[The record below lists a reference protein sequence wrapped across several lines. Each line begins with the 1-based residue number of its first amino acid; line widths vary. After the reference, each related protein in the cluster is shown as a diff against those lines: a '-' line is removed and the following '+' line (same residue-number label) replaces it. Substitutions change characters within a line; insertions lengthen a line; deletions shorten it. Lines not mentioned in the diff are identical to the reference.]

1 MNQFMLLDWRL
12 IRGRWPRLE
21 YAGAFGGV
29 PTRRQQPSRM
39 FKPGA
44 AVATFVMALWAWAGR
59 AQFVTPPVNDMFTNA
74 QPIVGI
80 SGSTAGNNTNATLEV
95 DEPRHA
101 TNAGPHSVWYDW
113 VAPQSGVAVFT
124 TLGTFRSTGVD
135 TILAAYTSTNQPGS
149 TNPVTLASLVQL
161 ASNDDFDPGN
171 PGDSLIA
178 FNVVVGQQYFIAV
191 TGVEDS
197 QGNFVLRWD
206 MPTALTNVPPPGP
219 NEVQFG
225 ATLYQVPEDTPGYV
239 AVAVYYGGG
248 AAGPV
253 TVDYVTADGTAVA
266 GLDYYGV
273 QGTLTFMPGTFI
285 QTFVVP
291 IIDNAVQDGDRVFF
305 LRLRNLTGGAVWGQ
319 FTNAT
324 VRILDDETV
333 REPSRAGVF
342 EFSSSLYDVT
352 ECETFTFPTGIAGR
366 GGYPRN
372 GRDARGVIITV
383 TRTLPDGGP
392 VVGRVMVDYYTTNSA
407 PLTNLPPQST
417 NVTFMRPAV
426 PYQDYEPT
434 RGTLIFEDYQ
444 MSTNFVVRVFSDT
457 MLNGNAEFQVVLANP
472 RPYTNAIYP
481 WLSENPAVIA
491 PTLGEI
497 TNATVRI
504 LEIRDKGYF
513 AFDRISYRADED
525 AGSIRVTVVYPP
537 YGPAS
542 VNLRLVRP
550 LTSMMAGSD
559 VAVPDGDFL
568 ESACNITVDFPQNR
582 NWIEVEIPIY
592 DDSLV
597 EFNEDFVLRLDPI
610 PAQPPVHPLARYASC
625 TIVLNDQPPGALD
638 RDWNPDGVVFTP
650 DQPFNRTPGANA
662 EVMSVVVQP
671 DGKTVLGGDF
681 TRVNTKTRNRI
692 ARMNLDGS
700 VDESFQPGDGANS
713 TVTRVLLY
721 PDTGPYA
728 GRILIVGRFTTYN
741 NIPRRGIA
749 RLLPTGALDPSFRP
763 GNGARGPAGTDATIW
778 AAVIQPDDKIVV
790 AGDFVTFNDVTRYG
804 LARLNPDGSLDQTF
818 DPGEGADGVIQALGL
833 DNSSPP
839 RVYIGGFFFFYR
851 GVYRG
856 GVARL
861 NSDGTLDTSFDPGTG
876 TLDPDTGAWGAVFD
890 LAVQPDG
897 RVLIAGDFTSIDFRS
912 RRGVA
917 RLHPDGSLDTSFD
930 PGSGA
935 NDAVFALRLD
945 PAGRPLIGGLFT
957 SYNGTRRM
965 GLARLK
971 PDGTLDTHF
980 LDTAYNQ
987 FAGLFHHLS
996 FDPPSYINS
1005 IAVQP
1010 DGKIMIGGSFTN
1022 LGGMCHSS
1030 LRGGYQGFT
1039 RDMVRNRFNIA
1050 RLISSW
1056 GESGDPPTPNSPQ
1069 GPGNVQF
1076 IKPDYT
1082 VDENGGFLAVE
1093 LRRVDATIGPVRV
1106 TFTTRDRLAVAGQ
1119 DYRAVSNRLSFGGT
1133 VYVTVPI
1140 IDDLLEEGDETVDLR
1155 LSDPIGGG
1163 YLNGEYI
1170 PLGGALGISTA
1181 TLTIADNDR
1190 KPGVLTF
1197 ASREFVTNE
1206 NARYAVITVIR
1217 TNGSSGT
1224 VSVQYYTRDGTATA
1238 PADYTAIPRLPPRTL
1253 TFNSGVTSQTFTV
1266 TLVNDDVVE
1275 FDETVILI
1283 LTNAT
1288 GGATLPGGRP
1298 TSTDVATLTIVDDD
1312 FPQGRLNFQLGTYT
1326 AAEAD
1331 GVARIAVTRTG
1342 GNSGTLSVRYAT
1354 RPGTATS
1361 GVDYTD
1367 VSGLLYWAD
1376 GDSGTRWFEVP
1387 LVWDGTVDDP
1397 NRVPETVGLILYDP
1411 SVPGALGSRTNAVLE
1426 IVDSDYYGQLSFS
1439 QSLYMADENGTNVTI
1454 TVVRHGGV
1462 ADTIRVNF
1470 LTAPATAV
1478 PGPTG
1483 DYLPTNG
1490 TLVFGPGELSKSFS
1504 VRLVDDSI
1512 ADGDKTV
1519 ALRLTNAVPPM
1530 VMGPLSNAVLQIVD
1544 DESFNLPAGS
1554 LDTTFSPDAQAD
1566 GPVYRLA
1573 LQPDGRLLIAGAFEK
1588 VNQVVRRRL
1597 ARLKSLGSLD
1607 PTFDVGLGPD
1617 NTVYALALQPDGRI
1631 LIGGAFTN
1639 VSGTNRSGIARLNS
1653 DGSIDRFFNPGAG
1666 VDNPVFAMAL
1676 QPDDKILIGG
1686 AFATVDGWMRFG
1698 VARLN
1703 TNGTVDTTFNPGS
1716 GANGNVYALALQP
1729 DGKILIGGEFT
1740 LVDGVPRS
1748 HLARLW
1754 PSGRLDLSFSPTVV
1768 GAVRAILV
1776 QPDGAIVI
1784 GGSFTNVNG
1793 LTRNYLARLLPDG
1806 SLDTGFLAGMAGANS
1821 AVYALAQ
1828 QPDGKLLVAGDF
1840 TLFNGVTRNRLTRLN
1855 PDGSNDPTINFGD
1868 GADAFIAA
1876 VVVQPDRRIVIG
1888 GGFTRYDG
1896 VPRRSVAR
1904 IYGGSMAGP
1913 GRLEYSASEY
1923 RVFED
1928 ATNVV
1933 VTVRRVGGTTGAV
1946 SADFATTNG
1955 TALAGVDYQATNG
1968 TVRFPQAETRQRFT
1982 VPIINNTNVLDGDRW
1997 LYVGLG
2003 NFTGGATPGPQ
2014 PLARVLIL
2022 NDDSLVSFRLAHFSV
2037 PENPVGGNATVPV
2050 VRSGNT
2056 NSTLVVSFATGT
2068 NGTATAGLDF
2078 VATNGTLV
2086 FLPGDTLKYFNVPIL
2101 EDTLIEGNETVELL
2115 LTGVTPTNAAALGV
2129 AVATLTIVDNDF
2141 GPGEIFFAA
2150 TNLMVNEFETNVT
2163 LTVLRTNGSSGIV
2176 SVQYATAD
2184 VTARQGQDYIYTAG
2198 TLTFQNNETVRFIHV
2213 PIVPDYL
2220 LEGDETFIVR
2230 LFNPSG
2236 GATLGVSN
2244 VATVTILNNPL
2255 IHGALVF
2262 TTNRFSAL
2270 ERDGIVTISVSRLF
2284 GTLGDVSVRVRTLD
2298 LTASNGVDYLG
2309 LTNTL
2314 FWPDGD
2320 GSPKSFPVPILDD
2333 TLVEGDETFLVELFD
2348 PMGGAA
2354 LGLLTNAIVTILN
2367 DDVGPGFLGFA
2378 ASAYAVPENA
2388 GQALISVS
2396 RVFGS
2401 SGVVS
2406 IDFAVGGGTARPYLD
2421 YVPTNG
2427 TLVFADG
2434 VTNLVFPVAILDNAV
2449 AAEDKTLGLRLSNP
2463 AGGASTNGQII
2474 AAILTIVDNEPEA
2487 GSLDTTFSGPGANGP
2502 VDVVVV
2508 LTNSGQL
2515 LVGGQFTAYNTLPRN
2530 YLVRLNPN
2538 GAVDPAFDPGTNF
2551 NGPVVALAV
2560 TPTNYYVGGYFTN
2573 VADSGLSFLVRLHPS
2588 GLLDTN
2594 FFGGLT
2600 GVDNY
2605 VAALALQRDGSLVVG
2620 GQFTRINGQPRLR
2633 IARLQPSGA
2642 LDPTWS
2648 PQAGA
2653 NDLVRA
2659 LAVQADGKILLA
2671 GDFTQV
2677 NGVDRPRIARL
2688 NADGTLDLSFDPGMG
2703 PDDAVRALALQP
2715 DGRIILGGSFI
2726 TVNNLFSL
2734 GVARLLAN
2742 GQVDPDFVPGWAA
2755 NDFVGALA
2763 LQPDGKVWVGGAF
2776 TWFDGVGRNRLT
2788 RLHPNGAQDLSINL
2802 GAGANNFVSTIAVQP
2817 DGKIVIGGGF
2827 TSFDGVPVGYLTR
2840 LNGSDNIGSGRLVF
2854 TATNYTVV
2862 EANTNVT
2869 LTVRRQLGSSNAVQ
2883 VSYATFDGTATN
2895 FIHYLPTNGVLFFP
2909 PGETLATIQVPILNE
2924 DDTNASRF
2932 FIVALSQPLS
2942 TDPANPAT
2950 LGWPDLATVTILN
2963 NDQVISFST
2972 PTFFAGENAT
2982 NALITVDRYF
2992 GSAGTVTVQ
3001 FRTLD
3006 GSATAQADYLPT
3018 NGTLVF
3024 ADGQTQATFT
3034 VPILNDAL
3042 VEGSETVQLLLT
3054 NVTGSATTGLAQAT
3068 LIIVD
3073 DDFSAG
3079 QISFSQINY
3088 VVSERGTNALI
3099 TVVRSGGA
3107 AGPAAVDFATVAGT
3121 ATPGLDYRSTNGTL
3135 VFADGVLVRTFE
3147 VPIFD
3152 DLLVEGDETVW
3163 LRLSNPVGA
3172 ALGLADATLTILA
3185 DEALLSF
3192 ASASF
3197 VTNEWA
3203 TNALITVVRAG
3214 GGTGPVS
3221 VDYATSNLT
3230 ATAGLDYSNVVG
3242 TLIFQPGETAKTFLV
3257 PILDDLLGEG
3267 DETVLLVLTNVVG
3280 EAVTANPSNAVLS
3293 ILDDDVSFSFSQPTY
3308 SFLENAGAAFVTVN
3322 RTGVTNTTV
3331 SVSFATSDGT
3341 AVAGLDYQFVSAVLT
3356 FAPGELAKVVSIPL
3370 INDTLGEP
3378 VEFFYGNLNLLVQ
3391 TNNMSLGTP
3400 RVTVIEIIDD
3410 EDTFSFGAV
3419 TYQVDEGATNA
3430 VIDIVRNGRPS
3441 TTNAVTVT
3449 FSTVGGTATPGL
3461 DYLPVTNYVVTFNL
3475 GQLIQQVLVPI
3486 LEDTLVEGNE
3496 TVRLRLSNP
3505 TGGPTLVGP
3514 AEAELII
3521 VDNDIAVSFAQP
3533 TWSAV
3538 EGSGAAYI
3546 AVHVTGFT
3554 TNLVVVSYHTTN
3566 GTATPFVDYLPV
3578 SGRLFFLPGQTNAI
3592 ITVPLLDDLLIEGSE
3607 TVGLRLFGVTNA
3619 LLAAPSNAVLTIL
3632 DDDASIIIPAGA
3644 TLVAE
3649 SGPVNQI
3656 IDPGET
3662 VTVEFGL
3669 RNVGNVDTVNLI
3681 ATLLATNGVASPSP
3695 TTNAYGVV
3703 VADGPTVVR
3712 RFTFRALGAEG
3723 SVVAPTFALRDIGNN
3738 NNLGLTN
3745 FLFVLGRSTR
3755 AFTNPAAI
3763 IINDL
3768 RSAADYLGR
3777 ATPYPSELTVS
3788 NQVGAITKLTVTLLN
3803 LTHEYPGDIDM
3814 LLVGPSGTNVM
3825 LMSDAMGSG
3834 SLYNVTLT
3842 FDDAAPSTL
3851 PAQGAVPSGTYRPIN
3866 YGPVLS
3872 DPFPAPFPLPAP
3884 LPYGTNLAVFNGTSA
3899 NGVWRLYVVD
3909 DAAGQDGNIAGGW
3922 SLAVTT
3928 TDILGPTPDLGVALL
3943 DTPDPVV
3950 VGALL
3955 TNIITV
3961 ANHGPGTATNFVVTN
3976 FVPPGL
3982 VLVTNLVPAGVTYSN
3997 IPSTNVV
4004 LGLSASGQPVTN
4016 LMVTW
4021 TIRFQFGALPVG
4033 GLVSVTNI
4041 TRTTAEGTLTNTVVL
4056 AGSQPDLNLGNN
4068 RLSGKTTVV
4077 ALPAVWI
4084 SRKDD
4089 RIVIAWP
4096 VAASGFVLEGT
4107 PSLTLPQW
4115 TPVMVPP
4122 AISGSL
4128 LTVTLEATGPMR
4140 FFRLRAP

>member
-1 MNQFMLLDWRL
+1 MNKFMLLDWQSIRCRTAPGRGLCRAVVALRL
-12 IRGRWPRLE
+12 
-21 YAGAFGGV
+21 
-29 PTRRQQPSRM
+29 
-39 FKPGA
+39 GA
-44 AVATFVMALWAWAGR
+44 AVWMGLWLAAVGH
-59 AQFVTPPVNDMFTNA
+59 AQFITPPINDMFTNA
-74 QPIVGI
+74 QPIIGV
-80 SGSTAGNNTNATLEV
+80 SGTTSGNNTNATI
-95 DEPRHA
+95 EPGEPLHA

-113 VAPQSGVAVFT
+113 VAPQSGVVIFT
-124 TLGTFRSTGVD
+124 TLGTFASTGVD
-135 TILAAYTSTNQPGS
+135 TILAAYTSTNEPGS

-178 FNVVVGQQYFIAV
+178 FNVVVGQQYFIAM
-191 TGVEDS
+191 TGVEES

-225 ATLYQVPEDTPGYV
+225 ATLYQVQENTPGYV

-253 TVDYVTADGTAVA
+253 TVDYATADGSAVA

-273 QGTLTFMPGTFI
+273 QGTLTFNPGTFV

-305 LRLRNLTGGAVWGQ
+305 LRLSNLTGGAVWGQ

-324 VRILDDETV
+324 VQILDDETV
-333 REPSRAGVF
+333 RVPSRAGAF
-342 EFSSSLYDVT
+342 EFTSSLYQVT
-352 ECETFTFPTGIAGR
+352 EHETFTYQTGIAGR
-366 GGYPRN
+366 GSYPRN
-372 GRDARGVIITV
+372 GRDVRGVLITV
-383 TRTLPDGGP
+383 RRTMPDGGP
-392 VVGRVMVDYYTTNSA
+392 VVGRVMVDYYTTNSVV
-407 PLTNLPPQST
+407 LTNLPPWST

-426 PYQDYEPT
+426 PYRDYEPT
-434 RGTLIFEDYQ
+434 AGTLVFEDFQ
-444 MSTNFVVRVFSDT
+444 MSTNFVVRVFSDG

-472 RPYTNAIYP
+472 RPYTNSLYP
-481 WLSENPAVIA
+481 WLSENPAVIV
-491 PTLGEI
+491 PTLGAI
-497 TNATVRI
+497 SNTTVRV
-504 LEIRDKGYF
+504 LEIDSKPYF
-513 AFDRISYRADED
+513 AFDRISYREDED
-525 AGSIRVTVVYPP
+525 GGSIRVTVVYPP
-537 YGPAS
+537 FGQPSS

-550 LTSMMAGSD
+550 LTSLMAGSD
-559 VAVPDGDFL
+559 IAVPDGDFL
-568 ESACNITVDFPQNR
+568 ESACNLTIEFPQNR

-610 PAQPPVHPLARYASC
+610 PGQPPVHPLARFASA

-638 RDWNPDGVVFTP
+638 RDWNPDGVAFTP

-662 EVMSVVVQP
+662 EVRSVAVQP

-681 TRVNTKTRNRI
+681 TRVNTKPRNRI
-692 ARMNLDGS
+692 ARLNLDGS
-700 VDESFQPGDGANS
+700 VDNSFQPGDGANS

-721 PDTGPYA
+721 PDSSPYA
-728 GRILIVGRFTTYN
+728 GRILIVGSFTTYN

-749 RLLPTGALDPSFRP
+749 RLLPSGALDPTFMP

-778 AAVIQPDDKIVV
+778 AAAIQPDDKIIV

-804 LARLNPDGSLDQTF
+804 LARLNPDGSLDQTL
-818 DPGEGADGVIQALGL
+818 DPAEGADGVIQAVGL
-833 DNSSPP
+833 DASSPP
-839 RVYIGGFFFFYR
+839 RIYIGGYFLFYR

-856 GVARL
+856 GIARL
-861 NSDGTLDTSFDPGTG
+861 NTDGTLDTSFDPGTG
-876 TLDPDTGAWGAVFD
+876 TLDPDTGAFGAVFD

-897 RVLIAGDFTSIDFRS
+897 RVLIAGNFTSIDFRS
-912 RRGVA
+912 RNGVA
-917 RLHPDGSLDTSFD
+917 RLLPDGALDTSFD

-935 NDAVFALRLD
+935 NDAVFSLTLD
-945 PAGRPLIGGLFT
+945 PAGRPLIGGPFT

-971 PDGTLDTHF
+971 PDGTLDTSF

-996 FDPPSYINS
+996 FDPPSYVNS
-1005 IAVQP
+1005 IALQP

-1056 GESGDPPTPNSPQ
+1056 GESGDPPTPNPPQ

-1093 LRRVDATIGPVRV
+1093 LRRVDATIGPVWV
-1106 TFTTRDRLAVAGQ
+1106 TFTTSDRLAVAGQ
-1119 DYRAVSNRLSFGGT
+1119 DYRSVSNQIAFGGT
-1133 VYVTVPI
+1133 TYVVVPI
-1140 IDDLLEEGDETVDLR
+1140 LDDLLEEGDETLDLR
-1155 LSDPIGGG
+1155 LSDPLGGG
-1163 YLNGEYI
+1163 TLNGEYI
-1170 PLGGALGISTA
+1170 PLGGALGLSKA

-1206 NARYAVITVIR
+1206 NARFALITVIR

-1224 VSVQYYTRDGTATA
+1224 VGVQYYTRDGTATA

-1253 TFNSGVTSQTFTV
+1253 TFAPGVTSQTFTV
-1266 TLVNDDVVE
+1266 TIANDDLVE

-1288 GGATLPGGRP
+1288 GGATLPGGLP
-1298 TSTDVATLTIVDDD
+1298 TSTDLATLTIVDDD
-1312 FPQGRLNFQLGTYT
+1312 FPAGRLNFQFSTYT
-1326 AAEAD
+1326 AAEAQ
-1331 GVARIAVTRTG
+1331 GVARITVTRTG
-1342 GNSGTLSVRYAT
+1342 GNSGALSVRYAT
-1354 RPGTATS
+1354 RAGTATS
-1361 GVDYTD
+1361 GADYTD
-1367 VSGLLYWAD
+1367 VTGILNWAD
-1376 GDSGTRWFEVP
+1376 GDSTARAFEVP

-1397 NRVPETVGLILYDP
+1397 NGVPETVNLILYDV
-1411 SVPGALGSRTNAVLE
+1411 SVPGALGSRTNAVLQ
-1426 IVDSDYYGQLSFS
+1426 ILDSDAYGTLSFS
-1439 QSLYMADENGTNVTI
+1439 QPLYMADENGTNVTI
-1454 TVVRHGGV
+1454 TVVRQGGV
-1462 ADTIRVNF
+1462 ADRIQVDF
-1470 LTAPATAV
+1470 FTAPGTAV

-1504 VRLVDDSI
+1504 VQLVDDTVT
-1512 ADGDKTV
+1512 DGDKTV
-1519 ALRLTNAVPPM
+1519 ALRLTNAVPPS
-1530 VMGPLSNAVLQIVD
+1530 VIGARSNAVLQIVD

-1566 GPVYRLA
+1566 GPVYALA

-1588 VNQVVRRRL
+1588 VNQVVRRRI

-1607 PTFDVGLGPD
+1607 PTFDVGAGPD
-1617 NTVYALALQPDGRI
+1617 NTIHALALQPDGRI

-1666 VDNPVFAMAL
+1666 VDNPVFAIAL

-1703 TNGTVDTTFNPGS
+1703 TNGTVDATFDPGS
-1716 GANGNVYALALQP
+1716 GANGNVYALALQA

-1748 HLARLW
+1748 RLARLL
-1754 PSGRLDLSFSPTVV
+1754 PNGRLDTSFAPTVI
-1768 GAVRAILV
+1768 GSVRAILV
-1776 QPDGAIVI
+1776 QPDGRIVV

-1793 LTRNYLARLLPDG
+1793 VTRNYLARLLPDG
-1806 SLDTGFLAGMAGANS
+1806 SLDSSFLAGMAGADS
-1821 AVYALAQ
+1821 AVFALAQ

-1840 TLFNGVTRNRLTRLN
+1840 THFNEVTRNRLTRLN
-1855 PDGSNDPTINFGD
+1855 PDGSNDPTINFGE

-1876 VVVQPDRRIVIG
+1876 VVVQPDRKIVIG

-1896 VPRRSVAR
+1896 IPRRSLAR
-1904 IYGGSMAGP
+1904 LYGGSMAGP
-1913 GRLEYSASEY
+1913 GRLEYTAAEY

-1933 VTVRRVGGTTGAV
+1933 ITIRRVGGTTGAV
-1946 SADFATTNG
+1946 SVDFATTNG
-1955 TALAGVDYQATNG
+1955 TALAGVDYLPTNG

-2003 NFTGGATPGPQ
+2003 NYTGGATAGPQ
-2014 PLARVLIL
+2014 PWARVLIL
-2022 NDDSLVSFRLAHFSV
+2022 NDDSLVSFSLANFSV

-2050 VRSGNT
+2050 LRSGNT

-2068 NGTATAGLDF
+2068 NGTATPGLDF
-2078 VATNGTLV
+2078 VPTNGTVV
-2086 FLPGDTLKYFNVPIL
+2086 FMPGDTLKYFNVPIL
-2101 EDTLIEGNETVELL
+2101 EDTLIEGNETIELL
-2115 LTGVTPTNAAALGV
+2115 LTEVSPTNAAALGV

-2141 GPGEIFFAA
+2141 GPGEIFLAA
-2150 TNLMVNEFETNVT
+2150 TNLTVNEFETNVT
-2163 LTVLRTNGSSGIV
+2163 LTVIRTNGSSGIV
-2176 SVQYATAD
+2176 SVSFATAD
-2184 VTARQGQDYIYTAG
+2184 VTARQGLDYLYTAG
-2198 TLTFQNNETVRFIHV
+2198 SLTFQNNETLRTINV
-2213 PIVPDYL
+2213 PIIPDFL
-2220 LEGDETFIVR
+2220 LEGNETFVVR
-2230 LFNPSG
+2230 LFNPTG
-2236 GATLGVSN
+2236 GAVLGVSN
-2244 VATVTILNNPL
+2244 VATVTILDNVL
-2255 IHGALVF
+2255 IHGSLEF
-2262 TTNRFSAL
+2262 STNQFAAY
-2270 ERDGIVTISVSRLF
+2270 ETNGAVTVTVSRLF
-2284 GTLGDVSVRVRTLD
+2284 GSLGDISVGYRTYD
-2298 LTASNGVDYLG
+2298 LTASNGFDYVG
-2309 LTNTL
+2309 VTNRL
-2314 FWPDGD
+2314 VWADGD
-2320 GSPKSFPVPILDD
+2320 TSPKSFVVPLLDD
-2333 TLVEGDETFLVELFD
+2333 VLVEGDEIFGVELFD
-2348 PMGGAA
+2348 PAGGAS
-2354 LGLLTNAIVTILN
+2354 LGGLTNAVVTILN
-2367 DDVGPGFLGFA
+2367 DDVGPGFVGFA
-2378 ASAYAVPENA
+2378 AETYTAAENA
-2388 GQALISVS
+2388 GTALITV
-2396 RVFGS
+2396 RRIFGS
-2401 SGVVS
+2401 TGVVS
-2406 IDFAVGGGTARPYLD
+2406 VDFAVGGGTARPYLD

-2427 TLVFADG
+2427 TLVFGDG
-2434 VTNLVFPVAILDNAV
+2434 VTNLSFAVVILDNGV
-2449 AAEDKTLGLRLSNP
+2449 AAEDKTLGLRLANP
-2463 AGGASTNGQII
+2463 AGGVSTNGQII
-2474 AAILTIVDNEPEA
+2474 AATLTIVENEPEA
-2487 GSLDTTFSGPGANGP
+2487 GSVDSTFSGLGANAP
-2502 VDVVVV
+2502 VEVAVV

-2515 LVGGQFTAYNTLPRN
+2515 LVGGQFTTYNNLPRN

-2538 GAVDPAFDPGTNF
+2538 GSVDPAFDPGTNF

-2573 VADSGLSFLVRLHPS
+2573 VAGSGLSFLVRLSPS

-2594 FFGGLT
+2594 FFSGMS

-2620 GQFTRINGQPRLR
+2620 GQFTRVNGQPRLR
-2633 IARLQPSGA
+2633 IARLQPDGA

-2648 PQAGA
+2648 PMASA

-2659 LAVQADGKILLA
+2659 LALQPDGKILVA

-2677 NGVDRPRIARL
+2677 NGVPRVRVARL
-2688 NADGTLDLSFDPGMG
+2688 NADGTLDLTFDPGIG
-2703 PDDAVRALALQP
+2703 PDDAVRALVLQP
-2715 DGRIILGGSFI
+2715 DGRVLIGGSFI

-2734 GVARLLAN
+2734 GIARLLAD
-2742 GQVDPDFVPGWAA
+2742 GGLDPDFVPGWAA
-2755 NDFVGALA
+2755 NDYVGALA
-2763 LQPDGKVWVGGAF
+2763 LQPNGKVWVGGGF
-2776 TWFDGVGRNRLT
+2776 TLFDGVGRNRLT
-2788 RLHPNGAQDLSINL
+2788 RLHPNGAQDFSVNL
-2802 GAGANNFVSTIAVQP
+2802 GAGANNFVATIALQP
-2817 DGKIVIGGGF
+2817 DGKVVVGGGF

-2862 EANTNVT
+2862 EANTNVV

-2895 FIHYLPTNGVLFFP
+2895 FIHYLPTNGVLLFP
-2909 PGETLATIQVPILNE
+2909 PGETLATISVPILDDNE
-2924 DDTNASRF
+2924 TNAARF
-2932 FIVALSQPLS
+2932 FSVALSQPLS

-2950 LGWPDLATVTILN
+2950 LGQPQTAAVTILN
-2963 NDQVISFST
+2963 NDQVLSFSA
-2972 PTFFAGENAT
+2972 PTFFVGESAT
-2982 NALITVDRYF
+2982 NAVITVDRYF
-2992 GSAGTVTVQ
+2992 GSAGTVSVQ
-3001 FRTLD
+3001 FQTLD
-3006 GSATAQADYLPT
+3006 GTATAPADYLGT

-3034 VPILNDAL
+3034 VPILNDTQ
-3042 VEGSETVQLLLT
+3042 VEGSETVFLLLT
-3054 NVTGSATTGLAQAT
+3054 NVTGSATTALAQAT
-3068 LIIVD
+3068 LTIVD
-3073 DDFSAG
+3073 DDFSVG
-3079 QISFSQINY
+3079 QISFSQVSY

-3099 TVVRSGGA
+3099 TVVRSGGS
-3107 AGPAAVDFATVAGT
+3107 AGPAAVDFTTIDGT
-3121 ATPGLDYRSTNGTL
+3121 ATAGLDYRSTNGTL
-3135 VFADGVLVRTFE
+3135 VFPDGVFTRTFE

-3152 DLLVEGDETVW
+3152 DTLVEGDETVL

-3172 ALGLADATLTILA
+3172 ALGAADATLTILA

-3192 ASASF
+3192 ATPQF
-3197 VTNEWA
+3197 VTNEFA
-3203 TNALITVVRAG
+3203 TNAVITVIRAG
-3214 GGTGPVS
+3214 GGTGTVS

-3242 TLIFQPGETAKTFLV
+3242 TLVFQPGESNKTFLV
-3257 PILDDLLGEG
+3257 PILDDRLGEG
-3267 DETVLLVLTNVVG
+3267 DETVLLVLTNAVG
-3280 EAVTANPSNAVLS
+3280 EAVLANPSNAVLT
-3293 ILDDDVSFSFSQPTY
+3293 ILDDDISFSFSQPTY
-3308 SFLENAGAAFVTVN
+3308 SFLENSGAALVTVN
-3322 RTGVTNTTV
+3322 RTGVTNTAV

-3341 AVAGLDYQFVSAVLT
+3341 ALAGLDYQFVSAVLT
-3356 FAPGELAKVVSIPL
+3356 FAPGEVAKVVSIPL
-3370 INDTLGEP
+3370 IDDNLGEP
-3378 VEFFYGNLNLLVQ
+3378 VEFFYGNLNLLGQ
-3391 TNNMSLGTP
+3391 PTNLSLGTP
-3400 RVTVIEIIDD
+3400 SVTVIEIIDD
-3410 EDTFSFGAV
+3410 EDTFSFGSIS
-3419 TYQVDEGATNA
+3419 YLVDESATNA

-3441 TTNAVTVT
+3441 TANAVTVT
-3449 FSTVGGTATPGL
+3449 FSTVGGTATPGV
-3461 DYLPVTNYVVTFNL
+3461 DYLPVTNYVVVFNL
-3475 GQLIQQVLVPI
+3475 GQLIQQVVVPI
-3486 LEDTLVEGNE
+3486 LDDTLVEGNE

-3505 TGGPTLVGP
+3505 TGGPRLVEP

-3521 VDNDIAVSFAQP
+3521 LDNDVAISFVQP
-3533 TWSAV
+3533 SWSAQ
-3538 EGSGAAYI
+3538 ESSGAAQI
-3546 AVHVTGFT
+3546 TVRLSGFT
-3554 TNLVVVSYHTTN
+3554 TNLVAVSYQTTN
-3566 GTATPFVDYLPV
+3566 GSATPFVDYQPV
-3578 SGRLFFLPGQTNAI
+3578 SGRLFFLPGQTNAV
-3592 ITVPLLDDLLIEGSE
+3592 ITVPLLDDLLIEGNE
-3607 TVGLRLFGVTNA
+3607 TVGLRLFDVTNA

-3649 SGPVNQI
+3649 SGPVNQL

-3681 ATLLATNGVASPSP
+3681 ATLLATNGVVSPSP
-3695 TTNAYGVV
+3695 STNAYGVV
-3703 VADGPTVVR
+3703 VAGGPTVVR
-3712 RFTFRALGAEG
+3712 RFTFQAQGVEG
-3723 SVVAPTFALRDIGNN
+3723 GVVAPTFALRDIGNN

-3745 FLFVLGRSTR
+3745 FLFVLGRSIRTY
-3755 AFTNPAAI
+3755 TNPAAI

-3777 ATPYPSELTVS
+3777 ATPYPSELIVS
-3788 NQVGAITKLTVTLLN
+3788 NQVGVITKVTVTVLN

-3825 LMSDAMGSG
+3825 LMSDALGNG

-3842 FDDAAPSTL
+3842 FDDAAPGTL
-3851 PAQGAVPSGTYRPIN
+3851 PNQGAVPSGTYRPVN

-3872 DPFPAPFPLPAP
+3872 DPFPAPFPSPAP
-3884 LPYGTNLAVFNGTSA
+3884 LPYGTSLSVFNGTSP

-3922 SLAVTT
+3922 SLTVTT
-3928 TDILGPTPDLGVALL
+3928 TDTLGPTPDLGLGLL

-3961 ANHGPGTATNFVVTN
+3961 ANHGPGTATNFAVN
-3976 FVPPGL
+3976 NLLAPGL

-3997 IPSTNVV
+3997 GLTTNAVV
-4004 LGLSASGQPVTN
+4004 GLNPLGQPVTN
-4016 LMVTW
+4016 QTVSW
-4021 TIRFQFGALPVG
+4021 TITYRFATLPVEG
-4033 GLVSVTNI
+4033 VVSVTNV
-4041 TRTTAEGTLTNTVVL
+4041 TRTTVEGTITNTAVLVV
-4056 AGSQPDLNLGNN
+4056 SQPDLYLGNN
-4068 RLSGKTTVV
+4068 RFSGKTTVV
-4077 ALPAVWI
+4077 GLPAVWI

-4089 RIVIAWP
+4089 RVVIAWP
-4096 VAASGFVLEGT
+4096 VAASSFTLEGS
-4107 PSLTLPQW
+4107 PSLTVPQW
-4115 TPVMVPP
+4115 TPVTVPP
-4122 AISGSL
+4122 TLSDGL